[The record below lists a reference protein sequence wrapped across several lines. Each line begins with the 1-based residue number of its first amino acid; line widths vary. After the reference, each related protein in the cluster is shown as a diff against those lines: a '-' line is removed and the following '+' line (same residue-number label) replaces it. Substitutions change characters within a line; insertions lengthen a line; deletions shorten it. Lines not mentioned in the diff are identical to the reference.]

1 MTRKP
6 KPLTPVYSA
15 LSDQTRCRIIEILTA
30 GPAPVHEL
38 ANAFAISRPAI
49 SRHLRVLKEAGVVA
63 EVKKGRE
70 NLYALR
76 VEKLGK
82 AIDWI
87 EAMLAAEPAL
97 ASKVVRAQPQ
107 VKPPLSVA
115 KTTPT
120 PEAPKPTN
128 QMGFDF

>member
-63 EVKKGRE
+63 EVRKGRE

-76 VEKLGK
+76 PEKLGK

-87 EAMLAAEPAL
+87 EAMLAPKPA
-97 ASKVVRAQPQ
+97 AAQKVVRTQSPA
-107 VKPPLSVA
+107 KPSLPVP
-115 KTTPT
+115 KTTPA